1 MKNNMSSMDRIIR
14 GIVAAIIGIFI
25 FGNMVTGTL
34 AIILG
39 IVAVV
44 LLVTALV
51 GFCPLYSLFKLS
63 TRKS

>member
-1 MKNNMSSMDRIIR
+1 MKNNMSSMDRIIQSV
-14 GIVAAIIGIFI
+14 VAAIIGIFI

-39 IVAVV
+39 VVAAV

-51 GFCPLYSLFKLS
+51 SFCPLYFLLKLS